1 MPIRFL
7 RQPIHYSPDD
17 SANPAPGGRSA
28 AATGQPSS
36 PGTGMG
42 DPVQPRLGT
51 HSAGSRPGFWGI
63 FLGILDLLVALAPV
77 APLIML
83 IDLIGTSGSEGAI
96 LSAALVC
103 VTAFLVVLGVIFGLR
118 SLRGKN
124 RSRLWSVLYLVFM
137 TLNFFLLIFFLR

>member
-17 SANPAPGGRSA
+17 SANPVPGGRST

-51 HSAGSRPGFWGI
+51 HSAGTRPGFWGI

>member
-36 PGTGMG
+36 PGTGEATPTQP
-42 DPVQPRLGT
+42 PVKTSQE
-51 HSAGSRPGFWGI
+51 GSRPGFWGI